1 MVRGFEIVVGVG
13 RVVAS
18 LTEMRQKTYWTSQ
31 TVTAHKD
38 GWPSLLVTTSVQ
50 GGPVTVPP
58 LPAFTPD
65 GRWQEGRK
73 EGFSHLGGKLWAT
86 WCPGPVLCGHPVPT
100 NYQHQ
105 HCLSDNKILS
115 VLSFYFIL
123 FYFILSASIN
133 KR

>member
-50 GGPVTVPP
+50 GGAVTRPALSPP
-58 LPAFTPD
+58 PPA
-65 GRWQEGRK
+65 GRWKEGRVLRFWR
-73 EGFSHLGGKLWAT
+73 ET
-86 WCPGPVLCGHPVPT
+86 WVHVVCGVGVGSPRR
-100 NYQHQ
+100 
-105 HCLSDNKILS
+105 D
-115 VLSFYFIL
+115 
-123 FYFILSASIN
+123 
-133 KR
+133 

>member
-1 MVRGFEIVVGVG
+1 MRGVEIVVGVG

-73 EGFSHLGGKLWAT
+73 EGRVLTFGRETLGH
-86 WCPGPVLCGHPVPT
+86 VVPWSRAVWSPCT
-100 NYQHQ
+100 Y
-105 HCLSDNKILS
+105 
-115 VLSFYFIL
+115 
-123 FYFILSASIN
+123 
-133 KR
+133 